1 MKREEKTIIINN
13 LAEKLQQFAHFY
25 VADIEALNAEKTAQL
40 RKECFDKEV
49 QLMVV
54 KNTLLTKALE
64 SVGKADAEL
73 VATLKGNTSVFFTN
87 TGNVPAKLI
96 KEFRK
101 SCEKPIIKA
110 AYIDECTYVG
120 DCIDTLC
127 AIKSKEEL
135 LGDIVGLLQSPAKNV
150 ISALQSSGQTIS
162 GLVKTLS
169 EREQ

>member
-13 LAEKLQQFAHFY
+13 LAEKLQQYAHFY
-25 VADIEALNAEKTAQL
+25 VADIATLNAEQTAQL
-40 RKECFDKEV
+40 RKACYDKEV

-64 SVGKADAEL
+64 SVGKSNEEL
-73 VATLKGNTSVFFTN
+73 VATLKGNSSVFFTN

-101 SCEKPIIKA
+101 TCAKPIIKA
-110 AYIDECTYVG
+110 AYIDECTYTG
-120 DCIDTLC
+120 DCVDVLC
-127 AIKSKEEL
+127 NIKSKEEL
-135 LGDIVGLLQSPAKNV
+135 LGDVIGLLQSPAKNV

-169 EREQ
+169 ERE

>member
-1 MKREEKTIIINN
+1 MKREEKAIIINN
-13 LAEKLQQFAHFY
+13 LAEKLQQYAHFY
-25 VADIEALNAEKTAQL
+25 VADIAGLNAEQTAQL
-40 RKECFDKEV
+40 RKVCHEQEV

-64 SVGKADAEL
+64 SIGKADEEI
-73 VATLKGNTSVFFTN
+73 VSILKGSSSIMFSNI
-87 TGNVPAKLI
+87 GNAPAKLI

-101 SCEKPIIKA
+101 KCDKPVIKA
-110 AYIDECTYVG
+110 AYIDECTYLG
-120 DCIDTLC
+120 DCVGTLC

-135 LGDIVGLLQSPAKNV
+135 IGDVISALQSPAKNV